1 MRGNDIHQQKLFS
14 YISPATRV
22 PRNHPLRPIR
32 EMVNR
37 ALEDLSPI
45 FQELYSEIGRPSIA
59 PEKLLRASLLQIFYS
74 IRSERMLVEQLD
86 YNLLFRWF
94 VGFSMDDQIW
104 HHSVFTKNRDRLL
117 NTDTAVTFLR
127 LICTEAEEA
136 GLLSREH
143 FSVDGTL
150 IQAWASI
157 KSFKPKD
164 HHDDDPPSPQGR
176 NPEVD
181 FRGKKLKNETHAS
194 TTDEDARLYKKSKG
208 AEAKLSFLGHALMEN
223 RHGLVV
229 DTRLTPADGH
239 GEREAALDMLS
250 QLPRKRRK
258 TIGADKNYDAQ
269 NFIKEVRATNTTP
282 HVARKQQSAID
293 GRTTRHAGYSA
304 SLKFRKRI
312 EEIFGWMK
320 TIGPLRRPMY
330 RGVDRIDGVFTLTAA
345 AYNLVRM
352 RNLGLPVSSG

>member
-1 MRGNDIHQQKLFS
+1 MHGNDIHQQKLFS
-14 YISPATRV
+14 YVSPDSRV

-45 FQELYSEIGRPSIA
+45 FQELYSGIGRPSIA

-94 VGFSMDDQIW
+94 VGFSMDDSIW

-117 NTDTAVTFLR
+117 NTDTAVAFLR
-127 LICTEAEEA
+127 LVCDQAEEA

-164 HHDDDPPSPQGR
+164 HDDDNTTSPQGR

-194 TTDEDARLYKKSKG
+194 TTDADAKLYKKSTG
-208 AEAKLSFLGHALMEN
+208 SEAKLSFLGHALMEN

-250 QLPRKRRK
+250 QLPRNKRK

-269 NFIKEVRATNTTP
+269 EFIKGVRATNTTP
-282 HVARKQQSAID
+282 HVAQKQHSAID
-293 GRTTRHAGYSA
+293 GRTSRHAGYGT
-304 SLKFRKRI
+304 SLKIRKRI

-320 TIGPLRRPMY
+320 TIGPIQRPMY
-330 RGVDRIDGVFTLTAA
+330 RGLDKIDGVFTLTAA
-345 AYNLVRM
+345 AYNLIRM
-352 RNLGLPVSSG
+352 KNLGLPVASG